1 MTETESACSGNISL
15 FHPCISAPVDS
26 KYNLVCTGCGGVY
39 SDDRLKCDSDNAL
52 LRTNYRNKRLNLKN
66 VRGMGRFHDWLPVQ
80 EIITSDS
87 GPVAY
92 KSTELA
98 TELGGDAG
106 RDQLFPIASQAGA
119 AEGHGVAELDAR
131 LEQVGSQAE
140 DLDDL
145 RDSAFFFDLGIM
157 PLILFLDEAGGLALL
172 NHLDPGHALLLAQP
186 PTIELAS
193 TVKLVDKAAFFDL
206 FDEAEI
212 DKILDL
218 GLGCLGI
225 QSCLD
230 LQCVF
235 QPLKCR
241 KGILH

>member
-1 MTETESACSGNISL
+1 MVGRSQAR
-15 FHPCISAPVDS
+15 PAPI
-26 KYNLVCTGCGGVY
+26 CGY
-39 SDDRLKCDSDNAL
+39 CQH
-52 LRTNYRNKRLNLKN
+52 
-66 VRGMGRFHDWLPVQ
+66 RFKIRLPVATQ
-80 EIITSDS
+80 KLCVLDPS
-87 GPVAY
+87 
-92 KSTELA
+92 ELA
-98 TELGGDAG
+98 TELRGDASC
-106 RDQLFPIASQAGA
+106 DQLFAISSQAGA

-193 TVKLVDKAAFFDL
+193 TVKLVDKAAFFHL

-212 DKILDL
+212 DKIFHF
-218 GLGCLGI
+218 GLGCPGI
-225 QSCLD
+225 ERCLD
-230 LQCVF
+230 L
-235 QPLKCR
+235 
-241 KGILH
+241 